1 MEYKNIVKGK
11 FISRPNRF
19 IAEVEINGET
29 VRCHVKNTGR
39 CRELLIPGA
48 DVYLEDFAGRMGS
61 RRLRYSL
68 IAVMK
73 GSRLINMDS
82 QAPNKVVAE
91 ALHSGTIQL
100 PEMSE
105 LKAIKAEKTYGS
117 SRLDFYVEGICGRKG
132 FIEVKGVTLEEDG
145 IAMFPDAPTERGVR
159 HIEELC
165 KAVSEGF
172 CAYIVF
178 VIQMKGIELFTPNY
192 RTHAAFGE
200 SLKKASACGVHI
212 LCFDCLV
219 TPDSITAGNP
229 VKLRL

>member
-48 DVYLEDFAGRMGS
+48 DVYLEDFDGRMGS
-61 RRLRYSL
+61 RKLRYSL
-68 IAVMK
+68 IAVRK
-73 GSRLINMDS
+73 GNTLINMDS

-91 ALHSGTIQL
+91 ALHCGAIQL
-100 PEMSE
+100 PGMNE
-105 LKAIKAEKTYGS
+105 LKIIKAEKTCGS
-117 SRLDFYVEGICGRKG
+117 SRLDFYVEDICCRKG
-132 FIEVKGVTLEEDG
+132 FIEVKGVTLEENG
-145 IAMFPDAPTERGVR
+145 IAMFPDAPTERGLR

-165 KAVSEGF
+165 RAVSEGF
-172 CAYIVF
+172 CGYILF
-178 VIQMKGIELFTPNY
+178 VIQMQGVSLFTPNY

-200 SLKKASACGVHI
+200 ALKKAAFCGVHI
-212 LCFDCLV
+212 LCTDCIV

>member
-39 CRELLIPGA
+39 CRELLIPGT
-48 DVYLEDFAGRMGS
+48 DVYMEDFAGRMRS

-68 IAVMK
+68 IAVTK
-73 GSRLINMDS
+73 GNTLINMDS
-82 QAPNKVVAE
+82 QAPNKVIAE

-117 SRLDFYVEGICGRKG
+117 SRLDFYVEDICGRKG

-159 HIEELC
+159 HTEELC
-165 KAVSEGF
+165 KAVSDE
-172 CAYIVF
+172 
-178 VIQMKGIELFTPNY
+178 
-192 RTHAAFGE
+192 RHRAFYTQLQNPRRLWRVSEE
-200 SLKKASACGVHI
+200 SVCMRCSHI
-212 LCFDCLV
+212 M
-219 TPDSITAGNP
+219 
-229 VKLRL
+229 LRLPCNTRLNNCRKPCKAETIRQF

>member
-11 FISRPNRF
+11 FISRPSRF
-19 IAEVEINGET
+19 IAEVKINGET
-29 VRCHVKNTGR
+29 ALCHVRNTGR
-39 CRELLIPGA
+39 CKELLITGA
-48 DVYLEDFAGRMGS
+48 DVYMEDFAGRMGN

-68 IAVMK
+68 IAVIK
-73 GSRLINMDS
+73 GNMLINMDS

-91 ALHSGTIQL
+91 AFQSGVIRL

-105 LKAIKAEKTYGS
+105 LRVIKAEKAYGS
-117 SRLDFYVEGICGRKG
+117 SRLDFYVENTCGRKG
-132 FIEVKGVTLEEDG
+132 FIEVKGVTLEENG

-165 KAVSEGF
+165 RAVSEGF

-178 VIQMKGIELFTPNY
+178 VIQMKGVSLFTPNY

-200 SLKKASACGVHI
+200 ALKKASACGVHI
-212 LCFDCLV
+212 LCCDCLV
-219 TPDSITAGNP
+219 TPGSISAGVP

>member
-1 MEYKNIVKGK
+1 MKYKNIVKGK

-19 IAEVEINGET
+19 IAEVEIDGET
-29 VRCHVKNTGR
+29 ARCHVKNTGR
-39 CRELLIPGA
+39 CRELLLPGA
-48 DVYLEDFAGRMGS
+48 DVYVEDFAGRMGN

-68 IAVMK
+68 ITVRK
-73 GSRLINMDS
+73 GNRLINMDS

-91 ALHSGTIQL
+91 ALHYGAIQL

-105 LKAIKAEKTYGS
+105 LKEIKSEKTYSS
-117 SRLDFYVEGICGRKG
+117 SRLDFYVEDTCGRQG

-165 KAVSEGF
+165 RAVSEGF

-178 VIQMKGIELFTPNY
+178 VIQMQGISLFTPNY
-192 RTHAAFGE
+192 ITHAAFGE
-200 SLKKASACGVHI
+200 ALKKASACGVHI
-212 LCFDCLV
+212 LCLDCPV

-229 VKLRL
+229 VAFRL

>member
-1 MEYKNIVKGK
+1 MRYSSIKDAI
-11 FISRPNRF
+11 FLARPNRF
-19 IAEVEINGET
+19 VAQVLLDGQELT
-29 VRCHVKNTGR
+29 VHVKNTGR
-39 CRELLIPGA
+39 CKELLIPGT
-48 DVYLEDFAGRMGS
+48 DVYMEDFAGRMRS

-68 IAVMK
+68 IAVTK
-73 GSRLINMDS
+73 GNTLINMDS

-117 SRLDFYVEGICGRKG
+117 SRLDFYVEDICGRQG

-159 HIEELC
+159 HTEELC

-219 TPDSITAGNP
+219 TPGSITAGNP

>member
-39 CRELLIPGA
+39 CKELLIPGT
-48 DVYLEDFAGRMGS
+48 DVYMEDFAGRMRS

-68 IAVMK
+68 IAVTK
-73 GSRLINMDS
+73 GNTLINMDS

-91 ALHSGTIQL
+91 ALHSDTIQL

-117 SRLDFYVEGICGRKG
+117 SRLDFYVEDIC
-132 FIEVKGVTLEEDG
+132 GVTLEEDG

-219 TPDSITAGNP
+219 TPGSITAGNP

>member
-1 MEYKNIVKGK
+1 ME
-11 FISRPNRF
+11 
-19 IAEVEINGET
+19 
-29 VRCHVKNTGR
+29 
-39 CRELLIPGA
+39 
-48 DVYLEDFAGRMGS
+48 D
-61 RRLRYSL
+61 
-68 IAVMK
+68 
-73 GSRLINMDS
+73 
-82 QAPNKVVAE
+82 
-91 ALHSGTIQL
+91 
-100 PEMSE
+100 
-105 LKAIKAEKTYGS
+105 
-117 SRLDFYVEGICGRKG
+117 ICGRKG
-132 FIEVKGVTLEEDG
+132 FIEVKGVTLEEDD

-159 HIEELC
+159 HTEELC

-219 TPDSITAGNP
+219 TPGSITAGNP

>member
-19 IAEVEINGET
+19 IAEVEISGEP

-73 GSRLINMDS
+73 GNTLINMDS

-91 ALHSGTIQL
+91 ALHSCTIQL

-105 LKAIKAEKTYGS
+105 LRVIKAEKTYGG
-117 SRLDFYVEGICGRKG
+117 SRLDFYVEDICGRKG
-132 FIEVKGVTLEEDG
+132 FIEVKGVTLEEGG

-159 HIEELC
+159 HIDDLC
-165 KAVSEGF
+165 NAVSEGF
-172 CAYIVF
+172 RAYIVF
-178 VIQMKGIELFTPNY
+178 VIQMKGISLFTPNY

-200 SLKKASACGVHI
+200 ALKKASACGVHI
-212 LCFDCLV
+212 LCCDCLV
-219 TPDSITAGNP
+219 TPDSITAGTS